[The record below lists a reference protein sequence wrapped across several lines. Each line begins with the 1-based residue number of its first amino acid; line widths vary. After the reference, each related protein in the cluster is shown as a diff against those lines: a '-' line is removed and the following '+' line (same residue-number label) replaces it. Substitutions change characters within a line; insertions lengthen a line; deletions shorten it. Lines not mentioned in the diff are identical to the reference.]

1 VYRPAI
7 FDKELFV
14 DFTKYL
20 KEYTKSRGMPEP
32 YIIATKQFAFFAE
45 PKEWGLDAVMDFE
58 LNTIPNL
65 IHKKINKINEKHE
78 FNIYAWGEYIY
89 KEKMQRKY
97 TYKTFRTV
105 FPRWDNS
112 ARKAY
117 SGSLIFAD
125 STPDVYG
132 RWLNYAIN
140 ETSKE
145 LSPDEQIVFINAWNE
160 WGEGAMLE
168 PDIKYGY
175 AYLDTTRKVLEK
187 IFIPNENPYQKS
199 GVAVLTGGRNRIAH
213 AISLLNQGIGEH
225 LLISGVKVGN
235 NMKILEARD
244 DVKIESIMPVELG
257 YKAKDTKGNA
267 DEIKQWALKHKIEK
281 IYVVSS
287 FYHIPRV
294 RLEVENV
301 IKDKEIEYISTP
313 SEAVSDK
320 WWKNINSFK
329 FLSMEYTKFSI
340 VFVQY
345 KVLGL

>member
-1 VYRPAI
+1 
-7 FDKELFV
+7 
-14 DFTKYL
+14 
-20 KEYTKSRGMPEP
+20 
-32 YIIATKQFAFFAE
+32 
-45 PKEWGLDAVMDFE
+45 
-58 LNTIPNL
+58 
-65 IHKKINKINEKHE
+65 
-78 FNIYAWGEYIY
+78 
-89 KEKMQRKY
+89 MQRKY

-187 IFIPNENPYQKS
+187 TFIPNKNPYQKS

-329 FLSMEYTKFSI
+329 FLSMEYTKFLI